1 MRGIKEGRKNKA
13 KKEWQ
18 RRRNFTTLFPK
29 APPGCRG
36 GTRNLLGRWRHGVRG
51 REFLLRDEFSS
62 FGGELLVTEREM
74 RARNREKKEIA
85 EKLARNEGW
94 KWTLF
99 FFFCSSVLFDS
110 FLIVLAKRGRKKER
124 EGEKSGE
131 RNSRGTSAKKRRY
144 IVLFCS
150 CLFLR
155 IAFQIFF
162 FRSVEGN
169 NGKADFPNETFSAS
183 FHIFRVQRREG
194 GETKRAKSCDKRN
207 HVRKNSRWIPS
218 LHFSSSEPGAL
229 DEAKYKK

>member
-1 MRGIKEGRKNKA
+1 MVFFFLFLRFLRFPFDRSCETLKKEG
-13 KKEWQ
+13 
-18 RRRNFTTLFPK
+18 
-29 APPGCRG
+29 
-36 GTRNLLGRWRHGVRG
+36 
-51 REFLLRDEFSS
+51 
-62 FGGELLVTEREM
+62 
-74 RARNREKKEIA
+74 
-85 EKLARNEGW
+85 
-94 KWTLF
+94 
-99 FFFCSSVLFDS
+99 
-110 FLIVLAKRGRKKER
+110 

-131 RNSRGTSAKKRRY
+131 GNSRGTSAKKRRY

-229 DEAKYKK
+229 NEAKYKKINLSISLSVYFLNPKEWRECKKK